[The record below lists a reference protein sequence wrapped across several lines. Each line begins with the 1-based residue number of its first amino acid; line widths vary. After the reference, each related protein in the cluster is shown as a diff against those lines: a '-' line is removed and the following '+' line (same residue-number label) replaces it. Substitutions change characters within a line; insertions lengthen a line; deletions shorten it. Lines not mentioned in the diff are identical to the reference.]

1 LSLATSEKSA
11 ISSTRPVDA
20 AAAAIPVGRASGV
33 DASKSAGTDG
43 DSIAADSTD
52 DVMLSEAVA
61 QFYTGE
67 KQDCSVAMKVFSHYS
82 TVLLS
87 PAGQ

>member
-11 ISSTRPVDA
+11 ISSTRPVD
-20 AAAAIPVGRASGV
+20 AAAIPVGRASGV